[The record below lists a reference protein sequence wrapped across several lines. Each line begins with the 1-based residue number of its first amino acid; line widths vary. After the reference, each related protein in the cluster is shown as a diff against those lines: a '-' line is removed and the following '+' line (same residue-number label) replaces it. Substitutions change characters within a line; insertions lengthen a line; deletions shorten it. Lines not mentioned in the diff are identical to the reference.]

1 MFLARVAV
9 RRSALAM
16 AARNATRS
24 RPSGVGVVGGTSCR
38 LAGDLVGDLIGDLVG
53 DDEVEDDVG
62 DEMGDDVVAVE
73 RVNDRVNEDLRG
85 GVVPWVV
92 SKCSVLLFHRGEV
105 FLFCFQCLFSM
116 FIFNVQFQ
124 IWKGSEIEEDEY
136 IRLCFKYLC

>member
-24 RPSGVGVVGGTSCR
+24 RPKGVGVVGGTSCR

-53 DDEVEDDVG
+53 DDEVEDDV
-62 DEMGDDVVAVE
+62 GDDVVAVE

-116 FIFNVQFQ
+116 FVFNVQFQ
-124 IWKGSEIEEDEY
+124 IWKGSEIEQDEY
-136 IRLCFKYLC
+136 IGLCLSTCV

>member
-1 MFLARVAV
+1 
-9 RRSALAM
+9 M

-62 DEMGDDVVAVE
+62 DEVGDDVVAVE
-73 RVNDRVNEDLRG
+73 RVNDRVNDRVNEDLRG

-105 FLFCFQCLFSM
+105 FLFCLFLFYFQCLFSM
-116 FIFNVQFQ
+116 FIFNV
-124 IWKGSEIEEDEY
+124 
-136 IRLCFKYLC
+136 YLERERNRGR